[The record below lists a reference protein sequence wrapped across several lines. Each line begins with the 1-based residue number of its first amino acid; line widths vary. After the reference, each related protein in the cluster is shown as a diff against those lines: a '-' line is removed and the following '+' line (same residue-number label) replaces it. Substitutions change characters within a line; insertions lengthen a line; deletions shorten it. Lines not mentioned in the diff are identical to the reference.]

1 MNTPDLVFS
10 AFKDAF
16 GYPALAL
23 KAPGRANIIGEHTD
37 YNDGYVLPFA
47 IDQGIY
53 FYAKSSTNSIS
64 KIHALDVD
72 DAFQFKQLKEIELFP
87 PWFEYLKNA
96 LTLLQIDKPFEMCF
110 GGNLPLGAGMSSS
123 SALTTG
129 FISILNELFSLN
141 LSSEELIQYASMAE
155 NGTGIEGGK
164 MDQTSILL
172 GEKDH
177 VLLIDCYL
185 QEVEK
190 IPLNLKESKFV
201 LFDSGVQHKLAETAY
216 NQRRNTCR
224 ELLQI
229 SHKHLGKNSFRGL
242 NINELESIRDLLT
255 HNQWSCG
262 KYVLEENQRVLKT
275 VQLIR
280 ESNENFGDILFD
292 GHDGLSQLYNVS
304 CPELDL
310 LVSLAKG
317 HSGIKGARLMGG
329 GFGGCTINLIK
340 KDADYSD
347 LIRQFKK
354 QYTGFKEY
362 EISPSQGIHLF

>member
-1 MNTPDLVFS
+1 MNTPDQVFNV
-10 AFKDAF
+10 FKEAF

-53 FYAKSSTNSIS
+53 FYAKSSTDSIS
-64 KIHALDVD
+64 KVHALDVNET
-72 DAFQFKQLKEIELFP
+72 FQFKHLKEIELFP

-96 LTLLQIDKPFEMCF
+96 LSLLQIDTSFEMCF

-141 LSSEELIQYASMAE
+141 ISNEELIQYASVAE
-155 NGTGIEGGK
+155 NGTGLDGGK

-172 GEKDH
+172 GEKNH
-177 VLLIDCYL
+177 VLLIDCYR

-190 IPLNLKESKFV
+190 IPFQLKESKLV
-201 LFDSGVQHKLAETAY
+201 LFDSGVQHKLADTAY

-224 ELLQI
+224 AFLKICSER
-229 SHKHLGKNSFRGL
+229 LGKNSFRALEL
-242 NINELESIRDLLT
+242 NDLEKIREFLSIE
-255 HNQWSCG
+255 QWSCG
-262 KYVLEENQRVLKT
+262 KYVLEENQRVLKA
-275 VQLIR
+275 VQYIR
-280 ESNENFGDILFD
+280 QCDEGFGPILFE
-292 GHDGLSQLYNVS
+292 GHEGLANLYNVS

-310 LVSLAKG
+310 LVTLAKNQP
-317 HSGIKGARLMGG
+317 GIKGARLMGG
-329 GFGGCTINLIK
+329 GFGGCTINLVE
-340 KDADYSD
+340 KDTDYSD

-362 EISPSQGIHLF
+362 EISPSQGVHLF